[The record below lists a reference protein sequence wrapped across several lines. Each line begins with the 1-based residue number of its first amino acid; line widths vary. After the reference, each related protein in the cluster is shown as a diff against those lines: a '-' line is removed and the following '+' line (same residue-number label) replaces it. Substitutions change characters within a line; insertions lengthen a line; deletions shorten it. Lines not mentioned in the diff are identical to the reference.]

1 MKTFVSFDFEN
12 DRQYKYILNSW
23 DANQYIDFEFDDGST
38 REINSWN
45 IDRVKAAIT
54 TKIKGAD
61 CLLAIIGRYS
71 NCYHKD
77 RNLIGSKNWQYFEI
91 AKAIELGKKVVAV
104 KLDRSYDTPDIL
116 YNQGV
121 SWAMSFTL
129 DSVKAALHKAKY
141 GW

>member
-23 DANQYIDFEFDDGST
+23 NANQYIDFEFDDGST
-38 REINSWN
+38 REVNSWN

-71 NCYHKD
+71 NNYHKD
-77 RNLIGSKNWQYFEI
+77 RNLIGFKNWQYFEI
-91 AKAIELGKKVVAV
+91 AKAIELGKKVVSV
-104 KLDRSYDTPDIL
+104 KLDRSYNTPDIL

-129 DSVKAALHKAKY
+129 ESVKAALHKAKY

>member
-12 DRQYKYILNSW
+12 DRQYKYILNVWNS
-23 DANQYIDFEFDDGST
+23 NPYINFEFDDGST

-45 IDRVKAAIT
+45 VDRVKAAIT

-71 NCYHKD
+71 NSYHKD
-77 RNLIGSKNWQYFEI
+77 RNLIGFKNWQYFEI
-91 AKAIELGKKVVAV
+91 SKAIELGKKVVAV
-104 KLDRSYDTPDIL
+104 KLDRNFDTPRIL

-121 SWAMSFTL
+121 LWAMSFCL
-129 DSVKAALHKAKY
+129 ESVKTTLHRAEY

>member
-38 REINSWN
+38 REINS
-45 IDRVKAAIT
+45 
-54 TKIKGAD
+54 
-61 CLLAIIGRYS
+61 
-71 NCYHKD
+71 
-77 RNLIGSKNWQYFEI
+77 QYFEI

-116 YNQGV
+116 YNQGI

-129 DSVKAALHKAKY
+129 ESVKTALHKAKY

>member
-23 DANQYIDFEFDDGST
+23 NANQYINFEFDDGST

-45 IDRVKAAIT
+45 VDRVKAAIT

-71 NCYHKD
+71 DSYHKD
-77 RNLIGSKNWQYFEI
+77 RKLIGYKNWQYFEI

-104 KLDRSYDTPDIL
+104 KLDRSYETPKIL

-121 SWAMSFTL
+121 SWALSFTL
-129 DSVKAALHKAKY
+129 ESVKSALHKAEY